1 MNTSKRLHTSLNFNS
16 LSPLRKLSNGNL
28 SDYSVELVE
37 AVQLHIPNQVRKS
50 RRRVTTKIDL
60 LNKVK

>member
-50 RRRVTTKIDL
+50 RRRVTTK
-60 LNKVK
+60 